1 MDQKKEFIKLF
12 NQVAR
17 YHSRYE
23 VFRDM
28 VTIQAYSLHNAVA
41 YHQPF
46 EDEYFRIIK
55 RYEKDDIKKMAHLL
69 GHVVEAL
76 EAGFCDFLGSVYM
89 ELEISNKQC
98 SQYFTPYHL
107 SSLMAKL
114 TAPTEIDDKVTVQE
128 PACGAGGMVIAFA
141 EALKD
146 NNINYQTKLWIQAID
161 VDEMVACMAYIQ
173 MSLLHIPG
181 EVVVG
186 NTLSG
191 EVRKVLKTPAHY
203 LGRWDARLA
212 ESKVVENET
221 SEDNRSEV
229 KPIKEGDQLALI

>member
-1 MDQKKEFIKLF
+1 MDHKKEFIKLF
-12 NQVAR
+12 NQIAR

-28 VTIQAYSLHNAVA
+28 VTIQAYSLHNAIA
-41 YHQPF
+41 YYQPF

-55 RYEKDDIKKMAHLL
+55 RYDKQDVKKMADLL

-98 SQYFTPYHL
+98 AQFFTPYHL
-107 SSLMAKL
+107 SLSIAKM
-114 TAPTEIDDKVTVQE
+114 TAPTEVDDKVTVQE

-146 NNINYQTKLWIQAID
+146 NKINYQRKLWVQAID

-186 NTLSG
+186 NALSG

-203 LGRWDARLA
+203 FGCWDAKLA
-212 ESKVVENET
+212 ESEVVESDS
-221 SEDNRSEV
+221 SEEIQPEV
-229 KPIKEGDQLALI
+229 KPLKEGEQLALI